1 MKNTIF
7 HEKISNNTRF
17 FAFCYKIKRICYMRQ
32 RAFSLKTVP
41 LPQIFT

>member
-1 MKNTIF
+1 MKKYQKT
-7 HEKISNNTRF
+7 HVF

-41 LPQIFT
+41 LPQNFLPNF